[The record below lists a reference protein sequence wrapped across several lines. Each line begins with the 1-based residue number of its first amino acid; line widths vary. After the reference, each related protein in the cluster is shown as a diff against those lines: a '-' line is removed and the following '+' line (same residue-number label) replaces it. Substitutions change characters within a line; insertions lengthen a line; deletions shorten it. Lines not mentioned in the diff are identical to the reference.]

1 MLMHL
6 KWFFKIHLKW
16 FFKIQISRSD
26 FSDSGKGN
34 LVWGLGTFHVYDIT
48 SDYDAVYLIEHIL
61 RNWFLNLIW
70 FLKPIL
76 NATLLLVFEETNLT
90 ALTNFP
96 NL

>member
-1 MLMHL
+1 MQTEN
-6 KWFFKIHLKW
+6 LKW

-34 LVWGLGTFHVYDIT
+34 LGLGPGTFHFYDIT

-70 FLKPIL
+70 FLRPIL
-76 NATLLLVFEETNLT
+76 KATFLLVFGETNLT
-90 ALTNFP
+90 ALTNSP

>member
-6 KWFFKIHLKW
+6 KQFFKIHLKW

-76 NATLLLVFEETNLT
+76 NATLLLVFEETNQQ
-90 ALTNFP
+90 N
-96 NL
+96 NLGAS